1 MEIIIR
7 TAEAEWESK
16 SKQRAAPKLRRKWNA
31 AIEEAAP
38 PSPIWVSFLWLSFL
52 LRPDHCG
59 CYNFDDPPF
68 HLLPPT
74 ATGTGTQI
82 CLADRMRYND
92 NADDARNE
100 LQLLRLECATIL
112 VEQSSLDWLHLSGQW
127 DLCRRVGK
135 VDSVVVWLRSA
146 WSCGSFTVFKFVSI
160 CAIISWLRFAYATST
175 SNKLPPSVQL

>member
-7 TAEAEWESK
+7 TAETEWESK
-16 SKQRAAPKLRRKWNA
+16 SNWRVAPKLRRKWNP

-38 PSPIWVSFLWLSFL
+38 PSPIWVSFLWLSSKAWP
-52 LRPDHCG
+52 LRVLQ
-59 CYNFDDPPF
+59 FWWPPF

-74 ATGTGTQI
+74 ATGTWTQI

-160 CAIISWLRFAYATST
+160 WAIISWLRFAYATST